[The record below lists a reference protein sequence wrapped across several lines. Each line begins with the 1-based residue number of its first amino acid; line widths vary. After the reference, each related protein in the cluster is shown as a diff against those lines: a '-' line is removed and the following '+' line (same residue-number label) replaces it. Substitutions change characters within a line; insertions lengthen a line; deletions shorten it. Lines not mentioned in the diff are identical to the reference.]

1 MGKKRRE
8 EKLRRKATQRP
19 PLTLKE
25 AVRFFP
31 GLFLRTFLVLT
42 PVTLLMLVLA
52 GIGLSFFNN
61 FFVQLAVYLAAYF
74 AFQKFIM
81 GPLHRP
87 PTPRSK

>member
-8 EKLRRKATQRP
+8 EKLRRKTNQRP

-25 AVRFFP
+25 AFKFFP

-42 PVTLLMLVLA
+42 PVTLAMVLLA
-52 GIGLSFFNN
+52 SLGLTFFNN
-61 FFVQLAVYLAAYF
+61 FFVQIAVYLGVYF
-74 AFQKFIM
+74 AFQRFIM
-81 GPLHRP
+81 GPLYRR